1 VSYPNLVND
10 LTETLEMILGPE
22 VFTPILAD
30 TYRSK
35 FHSCS
40 THHQQSTSALH
51 STRQTPRILRVIA
64 TPDDEQQKRLEGEW
78 KGGGDVAFLRWDV
91 MKDYLG
97 STADLM
103 KTTAGVAV

>member
-1 VSYPNLVND
+1 MSYPNLVND
-10 LTETLEMILGPE
+10 LTETLKMLLGPE
-22 VFTPILAD
+22 IFTPILAD

-35 FHSCS
+35 FHSCR
-40 THHQQSTSALH
+40 THHQQSASV
-51 STRQTPRILRVIA
+51 TRQTPRFLRVIA

-78 KGGGDVAFLRWDV
+78 KGDVAFLRWDV

-97 STADLM
+97 STADWM

>member
-22 VFTPILAD
+22 VFTPIVAD
-30 TYRSK
+30 TYCSK
-35 FHSCS
+35 LHSCS

-51 STRQTPRILRVIA
+51 STRQTPRFLRVIA

-78 KGGGDVAFLRWDV
+78 KGDVAFLRWDV